1 MPLSIKTKTA
11 LSQRVILAR
20 EDLFPDREATPSGTS
35 TYDIRDVGAT
45 VARLPDEIPSTTKDM
60 SALYKWK
67 CGDDLYGTHAKS
79 SPALKRYRQ
88 DINREH
94 GFEREDIYVD
104 TFKLVSEELERIE
117 KLRR

>member
-60 SALYKWK
+60 SALYKWE

-79 SPALKRYRQ
+79 SPVLKRIVFYY
-88 DINREH
+88 INTILTVHFFTHCQKFLTRC
-94 GFEREDIYVD
+94 F
-104 TFKLVSEELERIE
+104 
-117 KLRR
+117 

>member
-1 MPLSIKTKTA
+1 
-11 LSQRVILAR
+11 
-20 EDLFPDREATPSGTS
+20 
-35 TYDIRDVGAT
+35 
-45 VARLPDEIPSTTKDM
+45 M
-60 SALYKWK
+60 SALYKWE

-79 SPALKRYRQ
+79 SPVLKRYRQ